1 MGTVENKKEVWQY
14 FFEKPKKNYNKYMFE
29 MVEYPD
35 YLMYDNE
42 KVDSYKGKWNEFFGN
57 DNDIFL
63 EIGCGSGNFTV
74 GNAEKFKDRNYIALE
89 LRFKRLV
96 LGARKSQKRHLKNI
110 LFIRKRGETVL
121 DFIGENEISG
131 MYINFPDPW
140 EGEEHKR
147 ILSEKLLEDLDIVLK
162 KNGKIFFKTDHLNY
176 YLDTLDL
183 IKNSNKYDIVYNTDD
198 LYSTDLVENNIKTEF
213 EHLFLSKHNMNIK
226 YIEIIKR

>member
-1 MGTVENKKEVWQY
+1 MKEKELWQY
-14 FFEKPKKNYNKYMFE
+14 FFNKPKKNYNKYMFE
-29 MVEYPD
+29 MPNYPNH
-35 YLMYDNE
+35 LIYDSE
-42 KVDSYKGKWNEFFGN
+42 IILSTKGNWSKNLFKNTN
-57 DNDIFL
+57 DLYL
-63 EIGCGSGNFTV
+63 EIGSGSANFTSTLA
-74 GNAEKFKDRNYIALE
+74 NLNPNNNYLGVEI
-89 LRFKRLV
+89 RFKRLIQAAKKAEK
-96 LGARKSQKRHLKNI
+96 LSLKN
-110 LFIRKRGETVL
+110 LVFLKKMVNRLTE
-121 DFIGENEISG
+121 FIGENELSG
-131 MYINFPDPW
+131 LYINFPDPW

-226 YIEIIKR
+226 YIEIIKK

>member
-1 MGTVENKKEVWQY
+1 MEKKELWQY
-14 FFEKPKKNYNKYMFE
+14 FFDKPKKHYNKYMFE
-29 MVEYPD
+29 MPNYPNH
-35 YLMYDNE
+35 LIYDSE
-42 KVDSYKGKWNEFFGN
+42 IILSTKGKWSKNLFKNNN
-57 DNDIFL
+57 DLYL
-63 EIGCGSGNFTV
+63 EIGSGSANFTSTLANLNP
-74 GNAEKFKDRNYIALE
+74 GNNYLGVEI
-89 LRFKRLV
+89 RFKRLIQA
-96 LGARKSQKRHLKNI
+96 ARKAERLNLKN
-110 LFIRKRGETVL
+110 LVFLKKMVNRLTE
-121 DFIGENEISG
+121 FIGENELSG
-131 MYINFPDPW
+131 LYINFPDPW

-226 YIEIIKR
+226 YIEIIKK

>member
-1 MGTVENKKEVWQY
+1 MEKKELWQY
-14 FFEKPKKNYNKYMFE
+14 FFNKPKKHYNKYMFE
-29 MVEYPD
+29 MPNYPNH
-35 YLMYDNE
+35 LIYDSE
-42 KVDSYKGKWNEFFGN
+42 IILSTKGKWSKNLFKNNN
-57 DNDIFL
+57 DLYL
-63 EIGCGSGNFTV
+63 EIGSGSANFTSTLANLNP
-74 GNAEKFKDRNYIALE
+74 GNNYLGVEI
-89 LRFKRLV
+89 RFKRLIQA
-96 LGARKSQKRHLKNI
+96 ARKAERLNLKN
-110 LFIRKRGETVL
+110 LVFLKKMVNRLTE
-121 DFIGENEISG
+121 FIGENELSG
-131 MYINFPDPW
+131 LYINFPDPW

-226 YIEIIKR
+226 YIEIIKK

>member
-1 MGTVENKKEVWQY
+1 MEKKELWQY
-14 FFEKPKKNYNKYMFE
+14 FFNKPKKNYNKYMFE
-29 MVEYPD
+29 MPNYPNH
-35 YLMYDNE
+35 LIYDSE
-42 KVDSYKGKWNEFFGN
+42 IILSTKGKWSKNLFKNNN
-57 DNDIFL
+57 DLYL
-63 EIGCGSGNFTV
+63 EIGSGSANFTSTLA
-74 GNAEKFKDRNYIALE
+74 NLNPNNNYLGVEI
-89 LRFKRLV
+89 RFKRLIQA
-96 LGARKSQKRHLKNI
+96 ARKAERLNLKN
-110 LFIRKRGETVL
+110 LVFIKKMVNRLTE
-121 DFIGENEISG
+121 FIGENELSG
-131 MYINFPDPW
+131 LYINFPDPW

-226 YIEIIKR
+226 YIEIIKK